1 MRTRRSKVNGQ
12 IPEVN
17 LVPMMDVMMTVLTF
31 FIIISMSLSGY
42 NIVNV
47 KVPIL
52 GSSGSEA
59 AVEKNEPKK
68 LTIGLTNASQLVLDG
83 ENITV
88 DQMADA
94 MVKFLN
100 ENADGIVILK
110 ADSKLK
116 YESVVSVLE
125 VMRDIGGD
133 RVSLAVNREG
143 S

>member
-1 MRTRRSKVNGQ
+1 MRTRRNKVSGQ

-52 GSSGSEA
+52 GGTGVGA

-68 LTIGLTNASQLVLDG
+68 LTIGLTNTGQLVLDG
-83 ENITV
+83 KDITV
-88 DQMADA
+88 EQMADA

-100 ENADGIVILK
+100 ENPDGIVILK

-116 YESVVSVLE
+116 YESVVKVLE